1 MRRYALSAAAVA
13 ACTAAALL
21 ATTGHAATTS
31 PPSARSV
38 TARAA
43 APAAAAM
50 QRQTWLYPSGT
61 GESECTAKKEYADDR
76 VKNGALKPEY
86 WSVNSDGSVS
96 LETTAGGVCN
106 AYSAANVADLKA
118 HSAFQYPTISG
129 MTTADVHAL
138 VSSAT
143 KRKNAVSQLTSL
155 VVSSGVTG
163 VDVDLEDY
171 WSWST
176 ADFGHYKTFLG
187 QLASALHAQGKRLQV
202 DAPAMT
208 EDASYYDYAAV
219 SAQGVDELVIMAYDN
234 EFDTAT
240 GDRCEPI
247 TPYGWLQ
254 QVTRYAQS
262 KVPDPSRLVIGL
274 PSYGFSAPDP
284 CDTDAI
290 TGNIQ
295 FSDMRRSPGFSTD
308 PATVKARRDASSGEI
323 RWTSGGTLYDYVDS
337 VSLDAK
343 LAVLSKLGV
352 TKVSVWSL
360 GGGNPWFTS

>member
-21 ATTGHAATTS
+21 VGTGHAATTTGAS
-31 PPSARSV
+31 
-38 TARAA
+38 TAKH
-43 APAAAAM
+43 PATDAAM

-61 GESECTAKKEYADDR
+61 GDSECTAKKEYADDR

-106 AYSAANVADLKA
+106 AYSAADVADLKA
-118 HSAFQYPTISG
+118 HSAFQYPTVSG

-155 VVSSGVTG
+155 VVSAGVTG

-171 WSWST
+171 WSWSA

-208 EDASYYDYAAV
+208 EDASFYDYAAV
-219 SAQGVDELVIMAYDN
+219 SATGVDELVIMAYDE
-234 EFDTAT
+234 EFDTAP
-240 GDRCEPI
+240 GDRCLPV
-247 TPYGWLQ
+247 TPYAWLRH
-254 QVTRYAQS
+254 VTRYAQS

-284 CDTDAI
+284 CDTDGI

-343 LAVLSKLGV
+343 LAVLKTLGV

-360 GGGNPWFTS
+360 GGGNPWFTG